1 MNNIDYVTVITYFF
15 IAVFLALFWYLTF
28 KYGVIGFKILMNLF
42 A

>member
-1 MNNIDYVTVITYFF
+1 MSNIDYTTVAVYFF

>member
-1 MNNIDYVTVITYFF
+1 MSNVDYITVITYFF

-28 KYGVIGFKILMNLF
+28 KYGAIGFKILMNLS